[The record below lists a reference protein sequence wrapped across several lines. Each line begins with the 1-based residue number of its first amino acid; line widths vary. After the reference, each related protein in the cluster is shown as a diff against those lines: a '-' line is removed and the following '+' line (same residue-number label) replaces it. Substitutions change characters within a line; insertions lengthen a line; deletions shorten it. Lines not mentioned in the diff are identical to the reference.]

1 MPMQRLSS
9 VRTWAGTHFKEDYS
23 KIPTRTDY
31 NVQSVQLP
39 DRKKPSEA
47 ILVGSAFEEVRPYF
61 RAVVDVL
68 AWLNVGHIEVG
79 YMTQNGDKRRAV
91 VYQDL
96 IDSGITFNEPFV
108 WILRSADEI
117 AVRRFEALLHHAFL
131 LRGNPKRCIPL
142 KATLDFKEH
151 FPGACRD
158 IAQVAN
164 QRLEEWKRITAPV
177 QPDQDELP
185 LNSLVSQH
193 DHLGSKSLELIVN
206 SMRVIFS

>member
-9 VRTWAGTHFKEDYS
+9 MRTWACTHFKEDYS

-39 DRKKPSEA
+39 DRTKTSEA
-47 ILVGSAFEEVRPYF
+47 IIVVSAFEEVRPYF
-61 RAVVDVL
+61 RATVDVL
-68 AWLNVGHIEVG
+68 AWLNVDHMEVG
-79 YMTQNGDKRRAV
+79 YITQIGDKRSLV

-96 IDSGITFNEPFV
+96 TYSGITFNEPFV
-108 WILRSADEI
+108 WILRNADEI

-164 QRLEEWKRITAPV
+164 QRLEEWNRITAPV

-185 LNSLVSQH
+185 VSSLVSH
-193 DHLGSKSLELIVN
+193 DDQLGSKSLELIVN
-206 SMRVIFS
+206 SVRVIF